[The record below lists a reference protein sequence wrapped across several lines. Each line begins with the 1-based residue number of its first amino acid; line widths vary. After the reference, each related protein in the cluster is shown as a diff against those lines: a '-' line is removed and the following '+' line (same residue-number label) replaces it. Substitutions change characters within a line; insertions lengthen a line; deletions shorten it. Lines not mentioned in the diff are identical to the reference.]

1 VASRNMLRD
10 RKAFAQWLRE
20 CLAAHRMSQSEFERE
35 LNFAQGM
42 SSHWVNA
49 NRSPSPRTIRKIAQ
63 FFGVDDDYLLTLAG
77 YRLADEH
84 ISDENDPRLH
94 MIAKIKLIEW
104 DDRTVRFVT
113 NLLDDLLN
121 EGRGKDDAPTF
132 LATTSGRKVL
142 ANSLN

>member
-63 FFGVDDDYLLTLAG
+63 FFGVDPLYLLTIAG
-77 YRLADEH
+77 YHLPDET
-84 ISDENDPRLH
+84 ITDENDPRLH
-94 MIAKIKLIEW
+94 MIAKIRLIDW
-104 DDRTVRFVT
+104 DDRTVRFV
-113 NLLDDLLN
+113 NNMLDDLLD
-121 EGRGKDDAPTF
+121 EGREKDNAPVY
-132 LATTSGRKVL
+132 LTTAPGRKALVSSP
-142 ANSLN
+142 N

>member
-1 VASRNMLRD
+1 MLRD
-10 RKAFAQWLRE
+10 RQAFAQWLRQE
-20 CLAAHRMSQSEFERE
+20 LSAHRMSQSEFERE

-132 LATTSGRKVL
+132 LTATPGRKVL
-142 ANSLN
+142 VSSPN

>member
-1 VASRNMLRD
+1 MLRD
-10 RKAFAQWLRE
+10 RQAFAAWLRRE
-20 CLAAHRMSQSEFERE
+20 LAAHRMSQSEFERE
-35 LNFAQGM
+35 LGFAQGM

-49 NRSPSPRTIRKIAQ
+49 NRSPSPRTIRKIAE
-63 FFGVDDDYLLTLAG
+63 FFGADADFLLTIAG

-104 DDRTVRFVT
+104 DERTIRFVM
-113 NLLDDLLN
+113 NLLDDLLS
-121 EGRGKDDAPTF
+121 EGREKETAPTF
-132 LATTSGRKVL
+132 LGAKSGQAVL

>member
-63 FFGVDDDYLLTLAG
+63 FFGVDPLYLLTIAG
-77 YRLADEH
+77 YHLPDET
-84 ISDENDPRLH
+84 ITDENDPRLH
-94 MIAKIKLIEW
+94 MIAKIRLIDW
-104 DDRTVRFVT
+104 DDRTASPLHTR
-113 NLLDDLLN
+113 
-121 EGRGKDDAPTF
+121 KK
-132 LATTSGRKVL
+132 SGVASASRS
-142 ANSLN
+142 A